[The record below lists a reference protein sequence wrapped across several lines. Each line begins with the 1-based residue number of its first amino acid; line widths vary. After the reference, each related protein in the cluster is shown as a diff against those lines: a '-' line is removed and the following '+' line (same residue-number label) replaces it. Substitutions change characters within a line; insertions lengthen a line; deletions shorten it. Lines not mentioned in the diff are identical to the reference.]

1 MSLST
6 KHDAYLYGTITD
18 YERQGRAPKDI
29 TSHYWQVDEPIGN
42 KFGYIE
48 GLQIQSSSQ
57 IISKLVENIS
67 RNGNLCLNISPKAD
81 GTIPENQQ
89 EVLRQIG
96 HWMKINGEAVYGTHA
111 WMVYGEG
118 PTVEKNKSEFDW
130 RFTQKDKS
138 TFYAYMMKW
147 RGGKV
152 VIKSF
157 NIVNL
162 GKIKKVELLGY
173 DKHIK
178 FVQTDEALEIVLPS
192 ENPNINANQQ
202 LAF

>member
-1 MSLST
+1 MGSP
-6 KHDAYLYGTITD
+6 HRAAGPP
-18 YERQGRAPKDI
+18 GRAPKAPE
-29 TSHYWQVDEPIGN
+29 SGAAGRHAAGSQR
-42 KFGYIE
+42 E
-48 GLQIQSSSQ
+48 GGLPANQG
-57 IISKLVENIS
+57 
-67 RNGNLCLNISPKAD
+67 RPKSD
-81 GTIPENQQ
+81 GRFRCPAF
-89 EVLRQIG
+89 RHG
-96 HWMKINGEAVYGTHA
+96 
-111 WMVYGEG
+111 
-118 PTVEKNKSEFDW
+118 SW

-192 ENPNINANQQ
+192 ENPNINISVVKVEI
-202 LAF
+202 

>member
-1 MSLST
+1 MN
-6 KHDAYLYGTITD
+6 
-18 YERQGRAPKDI
+18 P
-29 TSHYWQVDEPIGN
+29 
-42 KFGYIE
+42 FGYIE

-118 PTVEKNKSEFDW
+118 PIVEKNKSEFDW

-147 RGGKV
+147 RG
-152 VIKSF
+152 
-157 NIVNL
+157 

-192 ENPNINANQQ
+192 ENPNINISVVKVEI
-202 LAF
+202 